1 MKRFS
6 QKMFGRIAVT
16 AVLILLQAA
25 WLLVWFTRLAHAA
38 PWVSTLFGV
47 LSILIILYIVRK
59 DDNPAYKIVWIIL
72 IFVVPLLGGL
82 LYVMFG
88 NKRPARRM
96 REKFA
101 RSMRATRP
109 LLQQDGAV
117 LNKLAARQRATAR
130 YVAECGGYPVWEN
143 TSVTY
148 YPMGEDMFAAML
160 RELEAAQHYIL
171 MEYFIICEYSQMWQQ
186 ILAVLERKARQGVQV
201 RVMYDDI
208 GSVALLPGGYW
219 RQLEAKGIQ
228 CLAFNPFVP
237 LVSLVM
243 NNRDHRKI
251 LVVDGHT
258 AFTGGINLSDEYI
271 NLTHPH
277 GRWKDTG
284 VMLKGDAVWNF
295 TLMFLQTWN
304 AMRPQDED
312 FEAYRPGR
320 YAPAPSGKPAP
331 QGFVQPFG
339 DSPLDFEPVAENVY
353 IDILAQAKD
362 YVYITTPY
370 LVISNE
376 MQTALC
382 LAAKRG
388 VDVRLVTPGIPD
400 KPTVFRLT
408 RSYYAAL
415 LRAGV
420 RIYEYT
426 PGFVHAKSYLAD
438 DTVGVV
444 GTINMDFRSL
454 YLHFECGTLMYGC
467 PALLDLKRDM
477 HQTFAASHEVHLA
490 DCHTGFWGALLSAV
504 LRVFAPLF

>member
-6 QKMFGRIAVT
+6 QKVFGRIAVT
-16 AVLILLQAA
+16 AVLILLQVI

-38 PWVSTLFGV
+38 PWVSALFGIFS
-47 LSILIILYIVRK
+47 LLMILYIVRK

-72 IFVVPLLGGL
+72 ILEVPLLGGL
-82 LYVMFG
+82 LYALFG
-88 NKRPARRM
+88 NKRPAKRM

-101 RSMRATRP
+101 RAMRETRP
-109 LLQQDGAV
+109 MLGQNRDV
-117 LNKLAARQRATAR
+117 MDELAPRRQATAH
-130 YVAECGGYPVWEN
+130 YVATCGGYPVWKN
-143 TSVTY
+143 TDVTY
-148 YPMGEDMFAAML
+148 YPTGEEMFTAML
-160 RELEAAQHYIL
+160 RELESAQHYIF
-171 MEYFIICEYSQMWQQ
+171 MEYFIIRQHSHMWQQ
-186 ILAVLERKARQGVQV
+186 ILAVLERKVRQGVQV
-201 RVMYDDI
+201 RVMYDDL
-208 GSVALLPGGYW
+208 GSVALLTGGYW
-219 RQLEAKGIQ
+219 RELEAKGIL

-284 VMLKGDAVWNF
+284 VMLKGDAVWNL
-295 TLMFLQTWN
+295 TMMFLETWN
-304 AMRPQDED
+304 AMRPQQED
-312 FEAYRPGR
+312 LEAYRPGR
-320 YAPAPSGKPAP
+320 YASAPAAQPMTK
-331 QGFVQPFG
+331 GFVQPFG

-353 IDILAQAKD
+353 IDILAQATN

-370 LVISNE
+370 LAISNE

-388 VDVRLVTPGIPD
+388 VDVRIITPGIPD

-408 RSYYAAL
+408 RSYYASL

-426 PGFVHAKSYLAD
+426 PGFVHAKNYLAD
-438 DTVGVV
+438 DAVGVV

-454 YLHFECGTLMYGC
+454 YLHFECGTLLYDC
-467 PALLDLKRDM
+467 PVLLDLKHDM
-477 HQTFAASHEVHLA
+477 QETLAASREVHLA
-490 DCHTGFWGALLSAV
+490 DCHTDFWGALFSAV